1 MLRKIRIGIS
11 LTIFLLLTFY
21 LVDFA
26 GILPNSF
33 HVLAHIQLI
42 PALLGLNLGILL
54 FLLVL
59 TWLTG
64 RSYCS
69 VICPLGIF
77 QDIAIWISRKRDK
90 KKHYDYRRALNRWR
104 WGILLLIVVA
114 GFSGFMFLVSLFDPY
129 SAYGR
134 IVVNVLKPLYLV
146 VNNFLTWI
154 FTMFDNYTFYYM
166 DIIVTSVSALI
177 IAFVTLLVV
186 GYLAYRYG
194 RIYCNTVCPVGTLLG
209 FISKYSLFKVHI
221 DTSKCNSCG
230 LCARKCKASCI
241 DSKKH
246 EIDYSRCVVCF
257 DCIDN
262 CRQGAISY
270 TLRYKKESQKNI
282 SSDEPDISKRTFV
295 ATLTAVALTALKSAM
310 SQSVGVLTGNKPYKK
325 EHPLSPPGSISA
337 EHFNQHCT
345 ACHLCVSKC
354 PSHVLKPSLLEYGVG
369 GILQPVMNFE
379 NGFCNYDCTLCSE
392 ICPNKAILP
401 LTKEEKHLTQVGHV
415 VFIEENCIVHTDNT
429 NCGACAEHC
438 PTQAVTMVP
447 YRDGLTIPKINP
459 DICVGCGGC
468 EYVCPVRPFRAIH
481 IEGNPV
487 HLQAKP
493 IQINKVDET
502 EIDDFGF

>member
-33 HVLAHIQLI
+33 HVLAHMQLI

-64 RSYCS
+64 KSYCS
-69 VICPLGIF
+69 AICPLGIF

-166 DIIVTSVSALI
+166 DIIVTSVSALV
-177 IAFVTLLVV
+177 IAFMTVLVV

-295 ATLTAVALTALKSAM
+295 ATLTAVALTAGA
-310 SQSVGVLTGNKPYKK
+310 
-325 EHPLSPPGSISA
+325 PLV
-337 EHFNQHCT
+337 Q
-345 ACHLCVSKC
+345 
-354 PSHVLKPSLLEYGVG
+354 
-369 GILQPVMNFE
+369 
-379 NGFCNYDCTLCSE
+379 
-392 ICPNKAILP
+392 AILDVLP
-401 LTKEEKHLTQVGHV
+401 SWVTGGLSVAGKLLPGLGIAMLLHYMPAKKYFNYILIGFVLSAYMGVPILGIAFLGVALAYKFYMDEEAKENVG
-415 VFIEENCIVHTDNT
+415 FA
-429 NCGACAEHC
+429 G
-438 PTQAVTMVP
+438 
-447 YRDGLTIPKINP
+447 GL
-459 DICVGCGGC
+459 
-468 EYVCPVRPFRAIH
+468 E
-481 IEGNPV
+481 
-487 HLQAKP
+487 
-493 IQINKVDET
+493 DE
-502 EIDDFGF
+502 

>member
-33 HVLAHIQLI
+33 HVLAHMQLI

-114 GFSGFMFLVSLFDPY
+114 GFSGFMALVSLFDPY

-270 TLRYKKESQKNI
+270 TLRYKKESQKSI
-282 SSDEPDISKRTFV
+282 LSDEPDISKRTFV
-295 ATLTAVALTALKSAM
+295 ATLTAVALTAPKSAM

-401 LTKEEKHLTQVGHV
+401 LTKEEKHLTQVGRV

>member
-1 MLRKIRIGIS
+1 
-11 LTIFLLLTFY
+11 
-21 LVDFA
+21 
-26 GILPNSF
+26 
-33 HVLAHIQLI
+33 
-42 PALLGLNLGILL
+42 
-54 FLLVL
+54 
-59 TWLTG
+59 
-64 RSYCS
+64 
-69 VICPLGIF
+69 
-77 QDIAIWISRKRDK
+77 
-90 KKHYDYRRALNRWR
+90 
-104 WGILLLIVVA
+104 
-114 GFSGFMFLVSLFDPY
+114 
-129 SAYGR
+129 
-134 IVVNVLKPLYLV
+134 
-146 VNNFLTWI
+146 
-154 FTMFDNYTFYYM
+154 M
-166 DIIVTSVSALI
+166 DIIVTSVSALV
-177 IAFVTLLVV
+177 IAFMTVLVV

-295 ATLTAVALTALKSAM
+295 ATLTAVALTAPKSAM

>member
-33 HVLAHIQLI
+33 HVLAHMQLI

-64 RSYCS
+64 KSYCS
-69 VICPLGIF
+69 AICPLGIF

-166 DIIVTSVSALI
+166 DIIVTSVSALV
-177 IAFVTLLVV
+177 IAFMTVLVV

-282 SSDEPDISKRTFV
+282 LSDEPDISKRTFV
-295 ATLTAVALTALKSAM
+295 ATLTAVALTAPKSAM

>member
-11 LTIFLLLTFY
+11 LTIFLLFTFY

-33 HVLAHIQLI
+33 HVLAHMQLI

-69 VICPLGIF
+69 AICPLGIF

-270 TLRYKKESQKNI
+270 TLRYKKESQKI
-282 SSDEPDISKRTFV
+282 SHPMNRIYRSV
-295 ATLTAVALTALKSAM
+295 LL
-310 SQSVGVLTGNKPYKK
+310 SQL
-325 EHPLSPPGSISA
+325 
-337 EHFNQHCT
+337 
-345 ACHLCVSKC
+345 
-354 PSHVLKPSLLEYGVG
+354 
-369 GILQPVMNFE
+369 
-379 NGFCNYDCTLCSE
+379 
-392 ICPNKAILP
+392 
-401 LTKEEKHLTQVGHV
+401 
-415 VFIEENCIVHTDNT
+415 
-429 NCGACAEHC
+429 
-438 PTQAVTMVP
+438 
-447 YRDGLTIPKINP
+447 
-459 DICVGCGGC
+459 
-468 EYVCPVRPFRAIH
+468 
-481 IEGNPV
+481 
-487 HLQAKP
+487 
-493 IQINKVDET
+493 
-502 EIDDFGF
+502 